1 MRGNPPY
8 VGMEVVKIAV
18 SRAQGR
24 NSNRGQDKGPRVNR
38 DITGY
43 RACRLIGSDGNQL
56 GMFDLRDAYSLAQ
69 EQGLDLVEMSADAN
83 PPVCKIM
90 DYSKYRYEQQK
101 RAKANK
107 HKSQETKQM
116 KFRCKISD
124 GDYETKRR
132 HIIRFLEGGNKVR
145 VVIMFR
151 GREMSHTEIGETIL
165 NRLIDDLDGMA
176 TVIQRPTLEGRDMA
190 MVLTPTQ
197 EAIGRGIKRKT
208 DNVASGQG
216 RKSRQSRNQETE
228 PSES

>member
-1 MRGNPPY
+1 
-8 VGMEVVKIAV
+8 MEVVKIAV

-132 HIIRFLEGGNKVR
+132 HIVRFLEGGNKVR